1 MFACVFAGMSVSLTV
16 SYGSFFFFRWRYQS
30 VVLSEREFDGG
41 GVDLRCTVEMVVE
54 IGNFTAGLE
63 PEE

>member
-1 MFACVFAGMSVSLTV
+1 MSVSLTV

-30 VVLSEREFDGG
+30 VLSEREFDGG
-41 GVDLRCTVEMVVE
+41 VNLRSTGEMVVE

>member
-30 VVLSEREFDGG
+30 VLSEREFDGG
-41 GVDLRCTVEMVVE
+41 VNLRSTGEMVVE